1 MPMDEV
7 CYQRGQSV
15 GLDCNDAVFAEL
27 MQWEIN
33 FAVISSRQAF
43 HSFPLILKLLPT
55 PVVHLSKVFLWVL
68 HLVLIS
74 PTMSLIPETSA
85 APENLAG

>member
-1 MPMDEV
+1 MV

-15 GLDCNDAVFAEL
+15 ELGCNDAVFAEL

-33 FAVISSRQAF
+33 FALLSSLQTF
-43 HSFPLILKLLPT
+43 HSFPLFLKLLPT
-55 PVVHLSKVFLWVL
+55 PVVHFSKVFLWVL
-68 HLVLIS
+68 HLVFIS
-74 PTMSLIPETSA
+74 PSMSLIPETSA